1 MGFEMDITCSTYGE
15 IINSYK
21 IFKVKY
27 DGMISLGGGGRGKRE
42 T

>member
-21 IFKVKY
+21 ILKIKY
-27 DGMISLGGGGRGKRE
+27 DVRTSFGGGGE